1 MTIQRTINISKEKFQ
16 SIDFS
21 KFKQVKRHSLTQ
33 KDIPLIGM
41 MKMPH
46 KERKEVPSG
55 LYYKDGYLIE
65 IISFRGRSSVICT
78 QLNKTQIEIYE
89 KK

>member
-1 MTIQRTINISKEKFQ
+1 MKNQYIDISPEKFQ

-33 KDIPLIGM
+33 KDIPFIAF

-46 KERKEVPSG
+46 KERKEVTSG

-65 IISFRGRSSVICT
+65 VISFRGKSAVTC
-78 QLNKTQIEIYE
+78 QKLYKAQIEIYE
-89 KK
+89 AQ